1 MKKLVLFSLVS
12 LMLVADAIQ
21 SRASVVVC
29 TAPCGI
35 WIKFELCFH
44 RPKLLCKSGFGIC
57 MDVTAGID
65 NPGPVADKAMCPV
78 KAMINDRNQLVLEVT
93 AEALANYE
101 YGAALPNFKDKTAI
115 TLEEPY
121 TLSPGTSKALGSL
134 SPVTIKAGTYPVSF
148 ANGIYTVVFQL

>member
-1 MKKLVLFSLVS
+1 MKKLILFSLVS
-12 LMLVADAIQ
+12 LMLFAGAIV
-21 SRASVVVC
+21 SKASVPAC
-29 TAPCGI
+29 TAPCGV

-65 NPGPVADKAMCPV
+65 NSGSSADKAMCPV
-78 KAMINDRNQLVLEVT
+78 KAMINDRNQLILEVT

-121 TLSPGTSKALGSL
+121 TLSPGTCKALGSL
-134 SPVTIKAGTYPVSF
+134 SPITIKAGTYPVSF